1 MVRRSTRVLLLV
13 LLLPLSASGQAP
25 SAQDRATARLLAEEA
40 DKKVEAGDLK
50 GAIELFRRADAI
62 FPAPSLKVAIA
73 GLLVKQQQ
81 LIEAHELFL
90 DVARSEPQPGEPP
103 VWASARETARQEA
116 EAIAPRIPRIEISL
130 VGIGPKVPRV
140 VTLDG
145 QRIPNESLGVV
156 RPINPGVHLV
166 KAEAE
171 GFLPSEQK
179 IQMAEGEHYK
189 LTLKL
194 YREPSPDQAP
204 AASASASAAA
214 PPPRPSAKPRPADEG
229 SGGRPLAIIGFTGA
243 GVFLAAGGVLGWM
256 VSSRVEDIKK
266 DCTLPGGACPLS
278 RRSDTDTAERLA
290 IASNLSFGLAV
301 AGLGLGLY
309 GLFSGSDGPA
319 TARSPAALRVGVGPG
334 GVALGGRF

>member
-1 MVRRSTRVLLLV
+1 MVRWSTCALLV
-13 LLLPLSASGQAP
+13 ALLLPLSASGQSP

-50 GAIELFRRADAI
+50 GAVELFRRADAI

-73 GLLVKQQQ
+73 GLLVKQKQ

-103 VWASARETARQEA
+103 IWASARETARQEA

-130 VGIGPKVPRV
+130 QGIGPKVPRV

-166 KAEAE
+166 RAEAE

-194 YREPSPDQAP
+194 YHEPTPEQAP
-204 AASASASAAA
+204 SASASAPV
-214 PPPRPSAKPRPADEG
+214 PPPRPSAKPRPTDEG
-229 SGGRPLAIIGFTGA
+229 SGGRPLAVIGFTGA
-243 GVFLAAGGVLGWM
+243 GVFLVAGGVLGWM
-256 VSSRVEDIKK
+256 VSSRVDDIKK

-278 RRSDTDTAERLA
+278 RRSDADTAERLA

-319 TARSPAALRVGVGPG
+319 AARSPAALRVGVGPG
-334 GVALGGRF
+334 SVALGGRF

>member
-1 MVRRSTRVLLLV
+1 MGRWATCALLLV
-13 LLLPLSASGQAP
+13 LLLPLTAFGQSP

-50 GAIELFRRADAI
+50 GALELFRRADAI

-90 DVARSEPQPGEPP
+90 DVARSEPQPGEPA

-116 EAIAPRIPRIEISL
+116 EGLALRIPRIEISL
-130 VGIGPKVPRV
+130 QGLSPKIPRV

-145 QRIPNESLGVV
+145 QRIPNESIGVL

-166 KAEAE
+166 RAEAE
-171 GFLPSEQK
+171 GFLPAEQK

-194 YREPSPDQAP
+194 YPEPSPSKDPAP
-204 AASASASAAA
+204 SATADTS
-214 PPPRPSAKPRPADEG
+214 PPPRPPPKPRPGNEDN
-229 SGGRPLAIIGFTGA
+229 GGRSLALIGFTGA
-243 GVFLAAGGVLGWM
+243 GVFLGTGAILGWM
-256 VSSRVEDIKK
+256 VSSRVDDIKK

-278 RRSDTDTAERLA
+278 RRSDADTAERLA
-290 IASNLSFGLAV
+290 IASNLSFGLAA
-301 AGLGLGLY
+301 AGLGFGLY
-309 GLFSGSDGPA
+309 GLLSDSQETSA
-319 TARSPAALRVGVGPG
+319 TKSLMLRVGVGLG
-334 GVALGGRF
+334 SVALGGRF